1 MTSGIVVLGTEKDVA
16 LGIKAVVVSVDNVL
30 SLTVMAAV
38 GAAEDV
44 VLVGAQV
51 GEAGWLVG

>member
-1 MTSGIVVLGTEKDVA
+1 MVLGTEKDVV

-30 SLTVMAAV
+30 SLTVIAAV

-51 GEAGWLVG
+51 GEAVWLVG